1 MQRLLFILIFGS
13 VLVPNVNA
21 TEQWGLYVHVG
32 GKGGH
37 TELTNK
43 CYPKAELMDKI
54 PFAKSRSNFKWASD
68 QNKRF
73 SSKLIEIGQSG
84 PLKIFDIHQTIEG
97 GYYQYI
103 KIILFENKEKQFCPF
118 YINMGNN
125 GNVQLS
131 DSYLIKTKDTTIVA
145 SRLRTGGNGRYYLEH
160 YYTYDKGVV
169 KEIDVNTAITKVRS
183 EIIEQY
189 PSIDFGFRG
198 ATLDLERMTY
208 SAGLYKKGACSAC
221 RSGGID

>member
-1 MQRLLFILIFGS
+1 M
-13 VLVPNVNA
+13 
-21 TEQWGLYVHVG
+21 HVG

-43 CYPKAELMDKI
+43 CYPKAELMDNI
-54 PFAKSRSNFKWASD
+54 PFAKSRPNFKSVGD

-73 SSKLIEIGQSG
+73 SSKLIEVGQVG
-84 PLKIFDIHQTIEG
+84 PLKIFDIHQSIAE

-118 YINMGNN
+118 YINIGHSS
-125 GNVQLS
+125 NVQLS

-145 SRLRTGGNGRYYLEH
+145 SRLRTGGNGGYYLEH

-169 KEIDVNTAITKVRS
+169 KVIDINTAITKVRN
-183 EIIEQY
+183 EIIEQH
-189 PSIDFGFRG
+189 PSFDFGFRG
-198 ATLDLERMTY
+198 ATLDLKRMTY
-208 SAGLYKKGACSAC
+208 SAGLFKKGACGAC
-221 RSGGID
+221 STGGIKLALKLVNSEIVVVAKEVVFDKVQEQK